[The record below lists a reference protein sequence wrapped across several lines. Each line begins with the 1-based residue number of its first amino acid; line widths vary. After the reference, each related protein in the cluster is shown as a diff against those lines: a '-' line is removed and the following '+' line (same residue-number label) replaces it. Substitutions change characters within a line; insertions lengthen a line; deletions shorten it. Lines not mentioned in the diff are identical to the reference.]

1 LYGDY
6 LIIIGN
12 PLAPPT
18 PAARTAPH
26 AAAIREKSGAGRRA
40 DADRALANVSF
51 FVGSD

>member
-26 AAAIREKSGAGRRA
+26 RTRQQFGKNLAQAAVRTLTGLSPT
-40 DADRALANVSF
+40 
-51 FVGSD
+51 